1 MALVPEI
8 SLRMLAEDGKTEW
21 YNLGETPVTWD
32 VNILWREDAY
42 LGEAEKDLI
51 AMAEALFGGNA
62 AP

>member
-1 MALVPEI
+1 
-8 SLRMLAEDGKTEW
+8 MLAEDGKTEW

-32 VNILWREDAY
+32 VNILWRVDAY